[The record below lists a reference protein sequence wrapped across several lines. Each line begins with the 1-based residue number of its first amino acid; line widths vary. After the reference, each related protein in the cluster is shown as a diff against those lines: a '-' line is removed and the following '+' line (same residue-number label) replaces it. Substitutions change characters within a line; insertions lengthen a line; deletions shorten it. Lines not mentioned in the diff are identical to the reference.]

1 MSFQEEGVKMA
12 KVCYGC
18 PDRYPACQDQCQ
30 KPEVVKERE
39 DKIKR
44 YEGRMRELEANELI
58 VDRIRRARKK

>member
-1 MSFQEEGVKMA
+1 MA

-18 PDRYPACQDQCQ
+18 PDRYPACQDHCQ

-39 DKIKR
+39 DKQKR
-44 YEGRMRELEANELI
+44 YAARMRELDANELI